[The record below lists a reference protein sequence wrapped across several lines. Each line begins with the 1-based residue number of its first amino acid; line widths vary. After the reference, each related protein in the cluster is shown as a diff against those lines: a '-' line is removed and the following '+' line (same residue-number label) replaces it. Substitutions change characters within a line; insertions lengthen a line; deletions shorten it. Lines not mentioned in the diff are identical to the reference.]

1 MIMQYKT
8 FDKRVNWGGAHSGS
22 ALTSKEIN
30 RTEHECM
37 NIHPLPPTNTLAL
50 SLVRIKPHVILLHA
64 TARRTIPRSAIHCT
78 SASFFLK
85 ACKIII
91 IIAITL

>member
-1 MIMQYKT
+1 MQYKT
-8 FDKRVNWGGAHSGS
+8 FDKRVNWGGAYSGS

-50 SLVRIKPHVILLHA
+50 SLVRIKPHVMFIGNRKNYCMPLHA
-64 TARRTIPRSAIHCT
+64 EQSQGVQ
-78 SASFFLK
+78 F
-85 ACKIII
+85 
-91 IIAITL
+91 IAPLPVSS